1 MRLLLSES
9 GIVIRKLEAE
19 IKVKIQ
25 EEQQNNIEK
34 NTLEKLERK
43 PPKFKERLPQKPNK
57 KWQNVK

>member
-25 EEQQNNIEK
+25 EEQQNNIEN
-34 NTLEKLERK
+34 NTLEKLE
-43 PPKFKERLPQKPNK
+43 
-57 KWQNVK
+57 